1 MRLAFDHD
9 LRLPASPLHLPFTA
23 FRSMDRFVKQ
33 LVPGAKEISNIS
45 GTVLF
50 YLPKRSVVL
59 SQVFRNID
67 ANKNSVGITDWGISN
82 TSTRSSSSS
91 SPSRVTPVA
100 LTRSLVRRNDTTAL
114 EEVFHKVVSDRHVPG
129 TEGGDDDDDDTMD
142 HEDISHASS
151 SSGSLRE
158 D

>member
-1 MRLAFDHD
+1 
-9 LRLPASPLHLPFTA
+9 
-23 FRSMDRFVKQ
+23 MDRFVKQ

-82 TSTRSSSSS
+82 TSTRTSF
-91 SPSRVTPVA
+91 SPSRLAPVA